1 MAETKNVAF
10 QVYSN
15 IINKTVISDPNKI
28 NQIIQNILSNAL
40 KFCKKLIILKIT
52 QEKENFPITFEVN
65 IIFYTNNFNILY
77 KLRI

>member
-52 QEKENFPITFEVN
+52 
-65 IIFYTNNFNILY
+65 
-77 KLRI
+77 